1 MAKAASTLKQVF
13 QQQPTGLTL
22 VELNKLTG
30 LKPSE
35 ISMGLCYL
43 IRMRWLSREQIK
55 NENKRGRRS
64 VYVYTF
70 HPDRLPKPTEPI
82 NEQ

>member
-13 QQQPTGLTL
+13 QKQPTGLTL

-70 HPDRLPKPTEPI
+70 HPDRLPKPMEPI